1 VRRPV
6 RTAQPVRLIAQ
17 PPSKVVVVTERAVGE
32 APVITAPGSG
42 SAPESESASDS
53 RVLRPRGWAKTV
65 TDVLSPAHF
74 VIGLPPAI
82 GWHATYPGLTGLA
95 WGLFC
100 AALAGGVPYAFVI
113 RAVLRHTVS
122 DIHIR
127 TRQERYIPILV
138 ALGAMGLCVA
148 VLILGSAP
156 RVLVALL
163 ASLLSTI
170 LVGGVI
176 TTRWQI
182 SGHAAAA
189 AGSVGICALCFGAW
203 VLLLSPLV
211 VLICAARLVLR
222 DHTLGQLAAG
232 VALGGVLSPLVML
245 ALR

>member
-1 VRRPV
+1 V
-6 RTAQPVRLIAQ
+6 
-17 PPSKVVVVTERAVGE
+17 E
-32 APVITAPGSG
+32 AAPEITASDPA
-42 SAPESESASDS
+42 SAPGP
-53 RVLRPRGWAKTV
+53 RVVRPRGWAKTV
-65 TDVLSPAHF
+65 TDILSPAHF
-74 VIGLPPAI
+74 VIALPPVI
-82 GWHATYPGLTGLA
+82 GWHATYPALSGLA

-100 AALAGGVPYAFVI
+100 AGLAGGVPYAFVI
-113 RAVLRHTVS
+113 HAVLRHKVS

-127 TRQERYIPILV
+127 TRQDRYIPILV

-148 VLILGSAP
+148 ILILGSAP

-170 LVGGVI
+170 VVGGVI

-203 VLLLSPLV
+203 VLLLSPVV

-222 DHTLGQLAAG
+222 DHTFWQLAAG
-232 VALGGVLSPLVML
+232 VALGGALSPAVML